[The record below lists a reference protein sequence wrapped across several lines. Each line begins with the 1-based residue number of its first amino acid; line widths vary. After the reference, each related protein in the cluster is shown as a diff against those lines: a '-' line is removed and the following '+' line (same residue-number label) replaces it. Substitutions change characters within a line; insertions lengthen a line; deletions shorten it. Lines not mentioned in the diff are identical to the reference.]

1 MASIFEASEPLEY
14 PRPNFPYNPY
24 FGQVYYD
31 GLSKKTYEYLECGE
45 GSIDINNDPI
55 IGFWAEIDWNYERT

>member
-1 MASIFEASEPLEY
+1 MMK
-14 PRPNFPYNPY
+14 N
-24 FGQVYYD
+24 Q
-31 GLSKKTYEYLECGE
+31 KKTYEYYECGE